1 MTELEML
8 RLANAGHL
16 KLISLLAVERDDL
29 LWQRDQLK
37 EINDRMTEWPK
48 IGNDSSRSVTHCET
62 SATNFSGRFR
72 TTRE

>member
-37 EINDRMTEWPK
+37 EINDRMAEDRERLIAERDILRDERDELLWK
-48 IGNDSSRSVTHCET
+48 IPNY
-62 SATNFSGRFR
+62 
-72 TTRE
+72 

>member
-16 KLISLLAVERDDL
+16 KLISHLAIERDDL

-37 EINDRMTEWPK
+37 EINDRMAEDRIRLIDERDAAREERDELLFK
-48 IGNDSSRSVTHCET
+48 IPNY
-62 SATNFSGRFR
+62 
-72 TTRE
+72 